1 MKVSKVIYI
10 KTWSELI
17 QRDLEECKVSEELAQ
32 YRSAFFFH
40 KILFESCMRGKQ
52 TLTEYDDDDEYGR
65 GRGDNFGDFLRQN
78 R

>member
-10 KTWSELI
+10 KTSSELI
-17 QRDLEECKVSEELAQ
+17 QRDLEECKVSEEAAQ

-52 TLTEYDDDDEYGR
+52 TLTEYDDDEYGR
-65 GRGDNFGDFLRQN
+65 GRGDNLGDFLRQN